1 MAQQSLTE
9 YISKLL
15 KSGYDIGTI
24 RTTLINAGYSLSEI
38 NQALTYV
45 KKPTRKIS
53 LNLKI
58 ILIAISVLI
67 LIVLLV
73 LGGIMLLSP
82 EPKTIDFKLS
92 AIQTEIKPG
101 ENLSFLTTFT
111 SNTDAQ
117 ENIDVNYEIIN
128 TQTKELLASK
138 QEIITIGQRSGLTKN
153 IAIPADTISGIYELT
168 ATMQHKN
175 KKQSQRITFNILEK
189 ETSQMLNEDKEAETF
204 EKEIIQEEIKCPE
217 SCDDFNPCTEDYCDN
232 GICKHTPIK
241 PCCGNGLC
249 EPGETISTC
258 REDCAKIVTT
268 PADLIEQAKKVSRT
282 DPEAA
287 SALCNQLIQPNNIDL
302 CFIEIAQES
311 GQSRVCQNVQTQDNK
326 DSCYMNFALK
336 GDYSVCTKVMDSY
349 LSKSCYSLERSN
361 RILTQIEQTQ

>member
-15 KSGYDIGTI
+15 KSGYDVGTI

-38 NQALTYV
+38 NQALTYI
-45 KKPTRKIS
+45 KKPTRKIF
-53 LNLKI
+53 LNLKV
-58 ILIAISVLI
+58 ILVAISALI

-82 EPKTIDFKLS
+82 EPKTVDFRLS

-101 ENLSFLTTFT
+101 ENLAFLTTFT

-117 ENIDVNYEIIN
+117 ENININYEIIN
-128 TQTKELLASK
+128 IQTKELFTSK

-153 IAIPADTISGIYELT
+153 IAMPADTIPGKYELI
-168 ATMQHKN
+168 ATMKHKDE
-175 KKQSQRITFNILEK
+175 KQSQTINFDVLEK
-189 ETSQMLNEDKEAETF
+189 TTGMPSGKEIEAETF
-204 EKEIIQEEIKCPE
+204 EEEIIQEEIKCPE
-217 SCDDFNPCTEDYCDN
+217 SCDDFNPCTIDYCDK
-232 GICKHTPIK
+232 GVCKHTPIK

-268 PADLIEQAKKVSRT
+268 PTDLIEQAKKVART

-302 CFIEIAQES
+302 CFIEISQES
-311 GQSRVCQNVQTQDNK
+311 GQSRVCENVKTQGNK

-336 GDYSVCTKVMDSY
+336 GDYSICSKVQDSY
-349 LSKSCYSLERSN
+349 LSKSCYSLKRSN
-361 RILTQIEQTQ
+361 NILTQIEQTE